1 MRIFAEILTRIFTKP
16 RFLLALKL
24 YIHIIIYI
32 KNIFN
37 LNTLREQRGKHSTV
51 LVFPSFH
58 AQPLMRKIDQ
68 DEVSHASGSFSC
80 KSSPRFIF
88 LITSNGS
95 VLGLSASHAHK
106 YLIYSFTIPV
116 FLYGCRQYARYS
128 YHTETTDRQKK

>member
-80 KSSPRFIF
+80 KSSPPLHISHYIQRQCVRFVGI
-88 LITSNGS
+88 
-95 VLGLSASHAHK
+95 
-106 YLIYSFTIPV
+106 
-116 FLYGCRQYARYS
+116 AR
-128 YHTETTDRQKK
+128 T